1 MFLLNGPK
9 FRYMIYTN
17 SYISGIR
24 STGYH
29 RAWLEPRTFISFER
43 FGGNEKIDFAKKI
56 DK

>member
-1 MFLLNGPK
+1 M
-9 FRYMIYTN
+9 YIIYAN
-17 SYISGIR
+17 SYILGIR

-29 RAWLEPRTFISFER
+29 RAWLEPGTFISFER